1 MTPTNL
7 KYGKK
12 DGITG
17 IRKHRFAKM
26 PLREPKMTAFEIDDM
41 LQRIAN
47 RRIDPLHYFPANYVP
62 AVTVY
67 FKEEMIGGKSR
78 LKTRSTVTL
87 KLILTL
93 KNGSALFPKILT
105 AK

>member
-1 MTPTNL
+1 MTTYYTPALFQIYDFQEGGNFLERITNIIMKPKQL
-7 KYGKK
+7 KYGIK

-47 RRIDPLHYFPANYVP
+47 RRIDPLHYFPADYVP

-67 FKEEMIGGKSR
+67 FKEEMIG
-78 LKTRSTVTL
+78 
-87 KLILTL
+87 
-93 KNGSALFPKILT
+93 
-105 AK
+105 

>member
-1 MTPTNL
+1 MTPTKL
-7 KYGKK
+7 KYGIK

-26 PLREPKMTAFEIDDM
+26 PLREPKMTQFEIDDM

-47 RRIDPLHYFPANYVP
+47 RRIDPLHYFPADYVP

-67 FKEEMIGGKSR
+67 FKEEMIG
-78 LKTRSTVTL
+78 
-87 KLILTL
+87 
-93 KNGSALFPKILT
+93 
-105 AK
+105 